1 VVTEGVG
8 ALVVLSAALT
18 VADPEVLGAALD
30 RAGALADPVQV
41 EEVLVQSY
49 LFLGYPAALNALELW
64 RARSGRSAPA
74 SSSPA
79 DWARWRARG
88 EEVRARVHGD
98 QYARLRANVA
108 RLHPD
113 LEEWMLTGGYG
124 KVLGRPGL
132 ELRVRELCV
141 AVLLAGLDAAPQLR
155 SHLRGALQVGATVA
169 EVEAALALAG
179 GVLPAGRVMAARGV
193 WDEVRRRWEERGP
206 RERPSGE
213 RE

>member
-49 LFLGYPAALNALELW
+49 LFLGYPAALNALALW

-79 DWARWRARG
+79 D
-88 EEVRARVHGD
+88 
-98 QYARLRANVA
+98 
-108 RLHPD
+108 
-113 LEEWMLTGGYG
+113 
-124 KVLGRPGL
+124 
-132 ELRVRELCV
+132 
-141 AVLLAGLDAAPQLR
+141 
-155 SHLRGALQVGATVA
+155 
-169 EVEAALALAG
+169 
-179 GVLPAGRVMAARGV
+179 
-193 WDEVRRRWEERGP
+193 
-206 RERPSGE
+206 
-213 RE
+213 